1 MKKLLT
7 IISVM
12 FITSSVFTS
21 CDNKSDVEGEKRLI
35 GTKWKA
41 EYYESGYL
49 MVLEFSGDEIIGYIE
64 GPNGMYSHGLCSG
77 KYSLNNNEIVF
88 TDFIMQFSH
97 DWYYTFVSGEIF
109 NSLMKVQIIN
119 TISDWEVHNFTAV
132 FTATD

>member
-1 MKKLLT
+1 
-7 IISVM
+7 
-12 FITSSVFTS
+12 
-21 CDNKSDVEGEKRLI
+21 
-35 GTKWKA
+35 
-41 EYYESGYL
+41 

-97 DWYYTFVSGEIF
+97 DWYYTFVSGEIY

-119 TISDWEVHNFTAV
+119 TISDWEVHNFTVSKTKNGESFSTFSVSVARPGIEPG
-132 FTATD
+132 TS